1 MRVRTEPEANYKA
14 IFLDGKT
21 LRLRLNPLLPI
32 TELKYPEFYDMSF
45 GDKCDTGKCDF
56 CYAKGNPKGRH
67 YANIVSKINDYFGK
81 MTENQRP
88 VQVAVGGQQ
97 EPLGH
102 PDFWNGIEALSNLGI
117 VPNYTT
123 NGVLFNESIIERTKK
138 YCGGIAITMHPH
150 LEEHWRK
157 AIDLSILHKIKTN
170 VHFIVSDEPSIDN
183 LIKLYKEY
191 NGKIE
196 YFVLLPHMNVG
207 FAAKNPKTIAYDK
220 MEKFLDGVHS
230 FANIAFGANF
240 YKFLEPLKKWDV
252 SLYPPEIMSKYLV
265 LDDDMALYNNSFE
278 MKRV

>member
-88 VQVAVGGQQ
+88 FQVAVGGQQ

>member
-67 YANIVSKINDYFGK
+67 YANIVSKINDYFGQ

>member
-88 VQVAVGGQQ
+88 FQVAVGGQQ

-196 YFVLLPHMNVG
+196 YFVLLPHMNG
-207 FAAKNPKTIAYDK
+207 
-220 MEKFLDGVHS
+220 
-230 FANIAFGANF
+230 
-240 YKFLEPLKKWDV
+240 
-252 SLYPPEIMSKYLV
+252 
-265 LDDDMALYNNSFE
+265 
-278 MKRV
+278 